1 MAIEVIDK
9 IKQKNNGTFKIVDLS
24 DVAYDDRVDAK
35 EKMDSELLQA
45 NTKIEQ
51 VKTKMDEEIST
62 LTSELDETRGE
73 LTLRIEEINTT
84 TLKYRIVE

>member
-9 IKQKNNGTFKIVDLS
+9 IKQKNNGTFKIVDLR